1 MMSVTIVILWFW
13 AIHLD
18 SCIIIRYLV
27 LRICGY
33 GGIGDDKWTLQ
44 YLNFLHEMGPP
55 RFSLILVGFLF
66 ATNST
71 KVGNILI

>member
-13 AIHLD
+13 AIHLN

-44 YLNFLHEMGPP
+44 YLIFLHDMGPP

-66 ATNST
+66 AINST
-71 KVGNILI
+71 KVGNVLL